1 MLYYNLCAVFTL
13 ISATVSFGFSVEAY
27 IKSKPQKEIAL
38 TNAKYAMARS
48 LSLFLAAIG
57 LLIFISN
64 PYLITMAGIMIG
76 IQLFD
81 GLVGIKISPFKTIGP
96 ILTAIGNTVLLILYL
111 VNSI

>member
-1 MLYYNLCAVFTL
+1 MLYYYFCAVFTL

-27 IKSKPQKEIAL
+27 IKSKPQKDIAL
-38 TNAKYAMARS
+38 INAKYALVRS

-64 PYLITMAGIMIG
+64 PYLITVAGIMIS

-81 GLVGIKISPFKTIGP
+81 GLVGIKISTFKTIGP
-96 ILTAIGNTVLLILYL
+96 ILTAIGNTVLLILFL
-111 VNSI
+111 INIV